1 MSNDLAK
8 NDEALKDGRHH
19 TLIAMRKADNTP
31 ILRAFDDELDPPA
44 SGKAKLRF
52 INASPEEGELAL
64 SIAGN
69 NRPLFA
75 GVNFGAGGGY
85 QDVKPG
91 AAIMEVRGEAKKT
104 TAMRVRNQTLEAGK
118 TYTVIALGDG
128 KKELLF
134 IEDRLLD
141 KSAAAR

>member
-1 MSNDLAK
+1 MTA
-8 NDEALKDGRHH
+8 GI
-19 TLIAMRKADNTP
+19 TLLSRCGKPVI
-31 ILRAFDDELDPPA
+31 RAFDDALEPPA
-44 SGKAKLRF
+44 SGKTKLRF
-52 INASPEEGELAL
+52 INVSPDEGELAL